1 MVRSHQL
8 RSERRSAYE
17 PILAV
22 AASLAIGVLVVKA
35 PPIAF
40 ALAVGPAVILMTTRS
55 PTVWVASAVIV
66 AVTFRGLVE
75 LGLAPGY
82 AQFAHVPLAW
92 GALCVALIR
101 GQQHSAL
108 AHRVGV
114 WLGVLGLAVA
124 ASALLNHS
132 EFLRGPAY
140 LSILAEP
147 FAIVLALLIEPPT
160 RKERM
165 LLVRTCFVLIAVQ
178 IPLAYF
184 QAVTLGLGDSVQGTL
199 YGSGAG
205 AHVMA
210 ALVIVGAFWYVGRT
224 TRLFSPI
231 AIAVLAVMAGVLV
244 MSDAKQ
250 VMFALPAALIGQRL
264 FSSRAI
270 AIGAIALAL
279 IYIVIHFQPL
289 NSHYVVPYL
298 DRAWS
303 GETGK
308 TAVAEMIWHEAT
320 ADAGTFVFGQGP
332 AATVSGAAY
341 ETVPAYQAQQSSLA
355 ALGLAP
361 AQTAIDAEQIAAAVV
376 RAKGKSAYN
385 EPFAL
390 DSLDSGTSS
399 GVGLFGDL
407 GLLGFVVYS
416 ALFLTVFINLRRRK
430 SAEGLAAAS
439 GFAMLIVLGFIHD
452 WWEAPAL
459 TVLLGTLAAVSL
471 TDPPPEAEVAEHQ
484 SSVDRSPSHRG
495 GVWQHSRVP
504 ALR

>member
-1 MVRSHQL
+1 M
-8 RSERRSAYE
+8 
-17 PILAV
+17 LAA

-35 PPIAF
+35 PPTAF
-40 ALAVGPAVILMTTRS
+40 ALAIVPAVILMTTRS
-55 PTVWVASAVIV
+55 PTVWVASALIA

-75 LGLAPGY
+75 LGVAPGY

-92 GALCVALIR
+92 GALWIALIR
-101 GQQHSAL
+101 KHPQSDL
-108 AHRVGV
+108 ARRFGV
-114 WLGVLGLAVA
+114 CLAVLGVAVA

-132 EFLRGPAY
+132 ELLRGPAY

-147 FAIVLALLIEPPT
+147 FAVVLALLIEPPT
-160 RKERM
+160 RKERR
-165 LLVRTCFVLIAVQ
+165 LLVCICFVLIAVQ

-210 ALVIVGAFWYVGRT
+210 ALVIIGAFWYVGRT
-224 TRLFSPI
+224 SRLVSPI

-250 VMFALPAALIGQRL
+250 VIFAVPAAIIGQRL
-264 FSSRAI
+264 LSGRSIIISAF
-270 AIGAIALAL
+270 ALVL
-279 IYIVIHFQPL
+279 IYVVIHFQPL
-289 NSHYVVPYL
+289 NSGYVVPYL
-298 DRAWS
+298 NRVWS

-320 ADAGTFVFGQGP
+320 ADVGTFVFGQGP
-332 AATVSGAAY
+332 AETVSGAAY
-341 ETVPAYQAQQSSLA
+341 ETVPAYQARQSSLQV
-355 ALGLAP
+355 LGLAP
-361 AQTAIDAEQIAAAVV
+361 AQTAIDAEQVAAAVV

-385 EPFAL
+385 EPFNLA
-390 DSLDSGTSS
+390 SADSGTSS

-407 GLLGFVVYS
+407 GLFGFVAYS
-416 ALFLTVFINLRRRK
+416 ALFLTLFINLRRRR
-430 SAEGLAAAS
+430 SAEALAAAS

-471 TDPPPEAEVAEHQ
+471 TDPPQEAVEQPSSRERVAPHPLGAVPEHLGAGA
-484 SSVDRSPSHRG
+484 R
-495 GVWQHSRVP
+495 
-504 ALR
+504 

>member
-1 MVRSHQL
+1 MVRSHRL
-8 RSERRSAYE
+8 RGEPLPAYE
-17 PILAV
+17 PTLAV
-22 AASLAIGVLVVKA
+22 AAALAIAVLVVKA

-40 ALAVGPAVILMTTRS
+40 ALAVAPALILMTTRS
-55 PTVWVASAVIV
+55 SAFWVASAVSV

-92 GALCVALIR
+92 GALCIALIR
-101 GQQHSAL
+101 EHPHSDL
-108 AHRVGV
+108 ARRFGV

-124 ASALLNHS
+124 ASAFLNGS
-132 EFLRGPAY
+132 EVLRGPAY
-140 LSILAEP
+140 VSILAEP

-210 ALVIVGAFWYVGRT
+210 AIVIVGAFWYVART
-224 TRLFSPI
+224 TRLVSPI
-231 AIAVLAVMAGVLV
+231 AIAVLAVMASVLV

-250 VMFALPAALIGQRL
+250 VMFAVPAAIIGQRL
-264 FSSRAI
+264 LSGRAL
-270 AIGAIALAL
+270 AVGAIALAL
-279 IYIVIHFQPL
+279 IYVVIHFQPL

-308 TAVAEMIWHEAT
+308 TAVADMIWHEAT

-332 AATVSGAAY
+332 ATTVSGAAY
-341 ETVPAYQAQQSSLA
+341 QMVPAYQAQESSLA
-355 ALGLAP
+355 VLGLAP
-361 AQTAIDAEQIAAAVV
+361 AQTTIDAEQAAAAAV
-376 RAKGKSAYN
+376 RETGKSAYN

-407 GLLGFVVYS
+407 GLLGVVAYS
-416 ALFLTVFINLRRRK
+416 VLFLTVFINLRRRK
-430 SAEGLAAAS
+430 SAEAFAAAS
-439 GFAMLIVLGFIHD
+439 GFGMLIVLGFIHA

-459 TVLLGTLAAVSL
+459 TVLLGTLAAVAL
-471 TDPPPEAEVAEHQ
+471 TDPQPEAEVAEHQ
-484 SSVDRSPSHRG
+484 SSVDRSRSQLDAVSQR
-495 GVWQHSRVP
+495 SRVP